1 MRVLRAAAVAVGLL
15 SIAIAPRVL
24 AVSVPGYAI
33 LGAKIVTVHGATIDQ
48 GTVVLRNGVVESVTD
63 GVKSPGGVEEI
74 DGKGL
79 VVYPGLVD
87 LSSTAGLD
95 QPQPEAPKDPE
106 SREVSERWRR
116 QQLVHADLSA
126 ADFLRPESPDLGKL
140 AGIGVTNALVVPKG
154 DGISGES
161 AFIDVAG
168 PEIDPQRYKLAASK
182 ADATGD
188 RPTYDP
194 ALVAVASALGAKLP
208 VAFEANSA
216 REIRRVLAFAKDF
229 SLDPIVVGGVSAGE
243 VAADLKAAGA
253 RV

>member
-1 MRVLRAAAVAVGLL
+1 MRTLRVLATAAAGVAAATISATLG
-15 SIAIAPRVL
+15 

-48 GTVVLRNGVVESVTD
+48 GTVVIRNGVVESVSD
-63 GVKSPGGVEEI
+63 GVKSSGGVEEI

-140 AGIGVTNALVVPKG
+140 AGIGVTNAGLVRCGVGRLPFGGGPRLFFFVVMAPAG
-154 DGISGES
+154 D
-161 AFIDVAG
+161 
-168 PEIDPQRYKLAASK
+168 
-182 ADATGD
+182 
-188 RPTYDP
+188 
-194 ALVAVASALGAKLP
+194 AVAS
-208 VAFEANSA
+208 S
-216 REIRRVLAFAKDF
+216 
-229 SLDPIVVGGVSAGE
+229 
-243 VAADLKAAGA
+243 
-253 RV
+253 

>member
-1 MRVLRAAAVAVGLL
+1 MLRAAAVAGGHL
-15 SIAIAPRVL
+15 SSHASRVL

-48 GTVVLRNGVVESVTD
+48 GTVVIRNGVVESVTD
-63 GVKSPGGVEEI
+63 GVKSPGGLEEI

-87 LSSTAGLD
+87 LNSTVGLD

-106 SREVSERWRR
+106 TREVSERWRR

-168 PEIDPQRYKLAASK
+168 PEIDPQVRARCARSARPDDSQDAGGAARVVPGPRSLRRVSRI
-182 ADATGD
+182 ADGWHRVYATGVS
-188 RPTYDP
+188 RRP
-194 ALVAVASALGAKLP
+194 ALQ
-208 VAFEANSA
+208 A
-216 REIRRVLAFAKDF
+216 R
-229 SLDPIVVGGVSAGE
+229 GVEG
-243 VAADLKAAGA
+243 
-253 RV
+253 